1 MTWNPALRSNIV
13 DKVLSVTWSA
23 WSKRKLAF
31 GVLALTALAALIFF
45 GATLWRASA
54 SLRDA
59 RSLVAREG
67 RVPFRTI
74 ALDRPSATRFETISS
89 PAQFRDATLFQGRLY
104 LCGPAGLF
112 AYDLNGSPLAQ
123 YHPGR
128 ELPPAPLVSMAAA
141 VASGTSDEQLWIA
154 TSGEGLLAFDGRK
167 FTQIRPADDS
177 RNITSILPL
186 SSGRLLLGTE
196 KSGILAWDGQNLTRY
211 HRSLNDLQ
219 VTALAGTEPDLWIG
233 TIDRGVYRWHAG
245 QLDHFAEAEGLPDAR
260 VLSLAVDGSAT
271 YAGTALGVAEFR
283 DGRFNRL
290 LADGFFARS
299 LLVHNGSLAVGT
311 LDEGVIDIPL
321 AAQKPR
327 PRMDAEASTISGVE
341 RLLSLDGRT
350 YALARGGLYQQ
361 SSKSG
366 EFTKVFETPGAVLAD
381 GNISALAV
389 DRGGRLWVG
398 YFDRGLDI
406 LDPGFEHA
414 THLENENLFCI
425 NRVVH
430 GDDGPLSAVGT
441 ANGLV
446 LFDGAGHQKQVL
458 GKAEGL
464 IANQVTDVL
473 LRGDGRAQSITV
485 ATPAGITTIDSSGT
499 SSLYAFHGLV
509 NNHVYAL
516 GSAGSRVMA
525 GTLGGLS
532 ILDSGI
538 VKASFTTA
546 NSGLKHNWIT
556 AIVPIDGDWFVGT
569 YGAGVLKF
577 DSTGRW
583 STFADWKAPAEIN
596 NNAMLV
602 TDRAVYAGTL
612 GRGLAIFN
620 RSTGRWTFHTFGL
633 PSLNVTAL
641 AANHGYLYIGAD
653 NGLVR
658 IEEKDLVAQ

>member
-45 GATLWRASA
+45 GATLWRASG

-59 RSLVAREG
+59 RALVAREG

-74 ALDRPSATRFETISS
+74 SLDRPASTKFETISS
-89 PAQFRDATLFQGRLY
+89 PALFRDATLFQGRLY

-112 AYDLNGSPLAQ
+112 AYDLNGSPIAQ

-177 RNITSILPL
+177 RNLTSILPL

-196 KSGILAWDGQNLTRY
+196 KSGILVWDGQNLTRY
-211 HRSLNDLQ
+211 HPSLNDLQ
-219 VTALAGTEPDLWIG
+219 VTALAGAEPDLWIG

-245 QLDHFAEAEGLPDAR
+245 QLDHFAEGEGLPDPR

-299 LLVHNGSLAVGT
+299 LLVKNGSLAIGT

-366 EFTKVFETPGAVLAD
+366 EFTKVFDTPGAVLAD
-381 GNISALAV
+381 GNVSALAV
-389 DRGGRLWVG
+389 DPGGRLWVG

-425 NRVVH
+425 NRIVH
-430 GDDGPLSAVGT
+430 GGDGSLSAVGT

-464 IANQVTDVL
+464 IANQVTDIL
-473 LRGDGRAQSITV
+473 LRGDGRAPSITI

-516 GSAGSRVMA
+516 ASSGSRVMA

-569 YGAGVLKF
+569 YGAGVMKF

-620 RSTGRWTFHTFGL
+620 RATGRWTFHTAGL

-641 AANHGYLYIGAD
+641 AANRGYLYIGAD